1 MNEFNAAIAAAVS
14 EALEPHVQRIES
26 KLGAVEARIG
36 AFVPRR
42 DITETTRKRH
52 KEVIAELGR
61 RCPCCGTSEVL
72 SVLGEVV
79 NAEYDHFYSRERR
92 NFEETWLICKPCH
105 LTMADRTPHVA
116 AFQAYQS
123 RAKQISAG
131 QLTLFDA

>member
-1 MNEFNAAIAAAVS
+1 MDNFDAVIAAAVTQ
-14 EALEPHVQRIES
+14 ALEPHIERLEI
-26 KLGAVEARIG
+26 KLGAVEARIS

-42 DITETTRKRH
+42 TITESTRKRH
-52 KEVIAELGR
+52 KEVVAQLGR

-72 SVLGEVV
+72 SVFGEVV

-105 LTMADRTPHVA
+105 LTMTDRTPHVA

-123 RAKQISAG
+123 RAKQIGDG